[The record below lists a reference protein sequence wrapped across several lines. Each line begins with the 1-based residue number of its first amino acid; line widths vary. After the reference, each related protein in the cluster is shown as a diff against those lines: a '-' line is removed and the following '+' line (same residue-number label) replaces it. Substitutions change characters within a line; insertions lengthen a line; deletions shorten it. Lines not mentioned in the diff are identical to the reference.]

1 MKISKES
8 TFQPVTIVLETECEV
23 TSMKNIIR
31 YLGSIDDSHPH
42 IVAYGGHYKFRF
54 RSLSDDGRKMY
65 HSLKSGL

>member
-31 YLGSIDDSHPH
+31 YLGSIDDSHSH
-42 IVAYGGHYKFRF
+42 IVSYGGHRFRF

-65 HSLKSGL
+65 YSLKSGL